1 MLDSLHING
10 DATQG
15 ENIAILAVW
24 LWAMKHS
31 KKTDQYKNNTIIG
44 GAYADQRY
52 FLAYAYAW
60 MVNSTPES
68 IARQVRIDV
77 HSPAQY
83 RVNGPLSNIPEFYK
97 AFNVKQGNFMYRPD
111 SLRVVIW

>member
-1 MLDSLHING
+1 MG
-10 DATQG
+10 YEAF
-15 ENIAILAVW
+15 
-24 LWAMKHS
+24 
-31 KKTDQYKNNTIIG
+31 KKTSQFKENTIIAG
-44 GAYADQRY
+44 LTPDQRY
-52 FLAYAYAW
+52 FLSYAYAW

-83 RVNGPLSNIPEFYK
+83 RVNGPLSDIPEFYK
-97 AFNVKQGNFMYRPD
+97 AFNVKQGDFMYRSD

>member
-1 MLDSLHING
+1 MV
-10 DATQG
+10 T
-15 ENIAILAVW
+15 
-24 LWAMKHS
+24 KRS

-44 GAYADQRY
+44 GLTPDQRY

-97 AFNVKQGNFMYRPD
+97 AFNIKHGDFMYRPIVCAWLYGKRF
-111 SLRVVIW
+111 S